1 MKKFAALALCLII
14 SFPQS
19 AYGLT
24 DERIFTDPVKHTY
37 SARKNND
44 QLIANL
50 SFTDLPSSHWAKEA
64 VIRSGSLNMVKGY
77 NDRYMPAQTVTNEE
91 ALAFIIRMAGLE
103 NDALIDA
110 NDLKNSINTTE
121 NLKDIWSIG
130 YLSVARKKGII
141 TNQEYTSFI
150 SEPTEGEDIE
160 TEDRKDPATRERVAH
175 WLALGLNSI
184 AEGAI
189 ELNGEKQKIYNFSDW
204 QSIGSEYAAS
214 VDAVASA
221 GIMKGDDRGRF
232 NPKSGLTRAEMA
244 QVLRNMDSIYNN
256 LYGIEKKTG
265 TVAGYRDNQETYT
278 AAGAIWRNY
287 YIRTADG
294 GVDVIQY
301 QLKRDSAGETGI
313 LDTVVYKNGTVG
325 GLSTLSEGDTIEYLV
340 NTQAMEALYVQVL
353 SEGPAAYRSVE
364 GKLYSADTNNGTITI
379 QDSKKKTFV
388 YKMMDGVYDK
398 EENYI
403 IIDQAKNTVKSL
415 PIGSNIRLN
424 LRNDVIE
431 SVNFLGEPV
440 LVEEMRGIVIEN
452 NAEFGYLTFMDNN
465 GSIVTKNY
473 YADSIKVEKQQ
484 YYDMD
489 DEIGYLDEVFPSFE
503 YDPRD
508 TDIAAIEAGDIV
520 FMRFDKDDKDLI
532 SNISASVSYIAK
544 YGKIK
549 EITYGEGISRFLIE
563 YENKQ
568 TGWYDVATGVF
579 ASKEGKPV
587 DMGNIKIGDWAK
599 FLVNQAIIEPGYIME
614 SIKEI
619 NVEGDEHFISNI
631 IKGQLAGIEP
641 VQNKLIVQNAQT
653 LTKTGW
659 GNYQTLQQFSINN
672 KDIEYYYQGE
682 RISLDYAQR
691 YLKRSDGE
699 VYIALENSASG
710 ERVKKI
716 TFRNGRDELLDP
728 ETVLASDGNGSFT
741 TISKSNIATDSG
753 TIVRRHGRLVDGNG
767 ILASD
772 YVKAS
777 LNGGLTAAV
786 VDITD
791 APDTS
796 GIMIARAR
804 VLSVDEGKSFKAQS
818 MSVLSGNSWVYTPVQ
833 REFTIDYNTIFFN
846 SDGIVSSDNFI
857 DYTSESVKDKAF
869 NVVYDGSKALR
880 IIEAPYAREMVTGT
894 VYNISGD
901 TVSIKDAKYY
911 DRATGKWNT
920 VSNVNS
926 ILEININGNNAIIG
940 KNNSLISVSNLEKGD
955 LLKVMTDELPA
966 KVIPESNI
974 NGYIVLVEN

>member
-1 MKKFAALALCLII
+1 
-14 SFPQS
+14 
-19 AYGLT
+19 
-24 DERIFTDPVKHTY
+24 
-37 SARKNND
+37 
-44 QLIANL
+44 
-50 SFTDLPSSHWAKEA
+50 
-64 VIRSGSLNMVKGY
+64 
-77 NDRYMPAQTVTNEE
+77 
-91 ALAFIIRMAGLE
+91 
-103 NDALIDA
+103 
-110 NDLKNSINTTE
+110 
-121 NLKDIWSIG
+121 
-130 YLSVARKKGII
+130 
-141 TNQEYTSFI
+141 
-150 SEPTEGEDIE
+150 
-160 TEDRKDPATRERVAH
+160 
-175 WLALGLNSI
+175 
-184 AEGAI
+184 
-189 ELNGEKQKIYNFSDW
+189 
-204 QSIGSEYAAS
+204 
-214 VDAVASA
+214 
-221 GIMKGDDRGRF
+221 
-232 NPKSGLTRAEMA
+232 
-244 QVLRNMDSIYNN
+244 
-256 LYGIEKKTG
+256 
-265 TVAGYRDNQETYT
+265 
-278 AAGAIWRNY
+278 
-287 YIRTADG
+287 
-294 GVDVIQY
+294 
-301 QLKRDSAGETGI
+301 
-313 LDTVVYKNGTVG
+313 
-325 GLSTLSEGDTIEYLV
+325 
-340 NTQAMEALYVQVL
+340 
-353 SEGPAAYRSVE
+353 
-364 GKLYSADTNNGTITI
+364 
-379 QDSKKKTFV
+379 
-388 YKMMDGVYDK
+388 
-398 EENYI
+398 
-403 IIDQAKNTVKSL
+403 
-415 PIGSNIRLN
+415 
-424 LRNDVIE
+424 
-431 SVNFLGEPV
+431 
-440 LVEEMRGIVIEN
+440 
-452 NAEFGYLTFMDNN
+452 
-465 GSIVTKNY
+465 
-473 YADSIKVEKQQ
+473 
-484 YYDMD
+484 
-489 DEIGYLDEVFPSFE
+489 
-503 YDPRD
+503 
-508 TDIAAIEAGDIV
+508 
-520 FMRFDKDDKDLI
+520 
-532 SNISASVSYIAK
+532 
-544 YGKIK
+544 
-549 EITYGEGISRFLIE
+549 
-563 YENKQ
+563 
-568 TGWYDVATGVF
+568 
-579 ASKEGKPV
+579 
-587 DMGNIKIGDWAK
+587 
-599 FLVNQAIIEPGYIME
+599 
-614 SIKEI
+614 
-619 NVEGDEHFISNI
+619 
-631 IKGQLAGIEP
+631 
-641 VQNKLIVQNAQT
+641 

-833 REFTIDYNTIFFN
+833 REFTIDYNTLFFN

-880 IIEAPYAREMVTGT
+880 ITEAPYAREMVTGT
-894 VYNISGD
+894 IYNISGD

>member
-1 MKKFAALALCLII
+1 MKKLAALALCLII

-19 AYGLT
+19 TYGLT
-24 DERIFTDPVKHTY
+24 DERIFTDPHKNTY
-37 SARKNND
+37 SGRKNND
-44 QLIANL
+44 ALTANL
-50 SFTDLPSSHWAKEA
+50 NFSDLPASHWAKEA

-77 NDRYMPAQTVTNEE
+77 ANQYQPSATVTNEE
-91 ALAFIIRMAGLE
+91 ALAFIIRMTGLE
-103 NDALIDA
+103 NEALTDA
-110 NDLKNSINTTE
+110 NALKNSINTEE

-130 YLSVARKKGII
+130 YLSVARKRGII
-141 TNQEYTSFI
+141 TPREYNAFI
-150 SEPTEGEDIE
+150 FQPAEGENIVRE
-160 TEDRKDPATRERVAH
+160 GRKDPAPREKIAQ
-175 WLALGLNSI
+175 WLALGLNSV
-184 AEGAI
+184 AEGTI
-189 ELNGEKQKIYNFSDW
+189 EMNGEKQKIYSFSDW

-221 GIMKGDDRGRF
+221 GIMKGDEKGRF
-232 NPKSGLTRAEMA
+232 NPKAALTRAEMA
-244 QVLRNMDSIYNN
+244 QVLRNMDGIYNN
-256 LYGIEKKTG
+256 LFGIEKKTG
-265 TVAGYRDNQETYT
+265 TVGGYRDNQETNT
-278 AAGAIWRNY
+278 ASGTIWRNY

-294 GVDVIQY
+294 GVDIIQY
-301 QLKRDSAGETGI
+301 QLKKDSLRETGI
-313 LDTVVYKNGTVG
+313 LDTIVYKNGSVG

-340 NTQAMEALYVQVL
+340 NTAAMEALYVQVL
-353 SEGPAAYRSVE
+353 SEGPAAYKSAE
-364 GKLYSADTNNGTITI
+364 GKLYAADVNNGTVTI

-398 EENYI
+398 EGSYI
-403 IIDQAKNTVKSL
+403 IIDQEKNKLKSL

-424 LRNDVIE
+424 LRNDVVE
-431 SVNFLGEPV
+431 SINFIGEPV

-452 NAEFGYLTFMDNN
+452 NTEFGYLTFIDNS
-465 GSIVTKNY
+465 GTKITKNY

-520 FMRFDKDDKDLI
+520 FMRFDKEDKDLI

-568 TGWYDVATGVF
+568 TGWYDVASGVF
-579 ASKEGKPV
+579 ASKEGKPL
-587 DMGNIKIGDWAK
+587 DTANIKIGDWAK

-614 SIKEI
+614 SVKEI

-672 KDIEYYYQGE
+672 KDIEYYYQGQ

-710 ERVKKI
+710 ERIKKI
-716 TFRNGRDELLDP
+716 TFRNGRDELLQP
-728 ETVLASDGNGSFT
+728 ETVLASDGNGKFT
-741 TISKSNIATDSG
+741 TLSKSNIVTDSG

-772 YVKAS
+772 YIKAS

-796 GIMIARAR
+796 GILIARAR
-804 VLSVDEGKSFKAQS
+804 VLSINEGKSFKAQS

-833 REFTIDYNTIFFN
+833 REFTIDYNTLFFN
-846 SDGIVSSDNFI
+846 GDGIVSSDTFI
-857 DYTSESVKDKAF
+857 DYTAESVKDKAF

-880 IIEAPYAREMVTGT
+880 IIEAPYARETVTGT
-894 VYNISGD
+894 IYEVSGD

-911 DRATGKWNT
+911 DRATGRWNT

-926 ILEININGNNAIIG
+926 VLKITINANNAIIG
-940 KNNSLISVSNLEKGD
+940 KNNGLISVSGLEKGD

-974 NGYIVLVEN
+974 KGYIVFVEN